1 MRIQE
6 TVRNDG
12 LRIISGRVPSKKVH
26 VSLTSRVGSAY
37 DPPDRQGLYHYFEH
51 MAFKGTEK
59 RTVKD
64 IRQFAARYL
73 LHHNAATRKLST
85 VYYGTAVQRK
95 LPQLCEF
102 LCDTYFHSIYP
113 EEEIEREKE
122 VVLNEIGTKKDS
134 DGNRAY
140 FALWESLWQKN
151 PLRDNGGGTS
161 EGVERL
167 ARTDLI
173 NAHAQ
178 WHVPPSTVVIAVG
191 DVYHNDLV
199 NRLNTLIPFQKQDVS
214 WRSWD
219 SEYGN
224 PPTEQNITIR
234 LPEKQKAT
242 IVCGS
247 KFPGHNGNQRIQV
260 LQSFLVSML
269 VRGSNSML
277 WQEIREKRGFAYS
290 VSGGISGEHQLGNY
304 FFANASV
311 LPSRIEHV
319 CDLIY
324 ECILTPFSDP
334 YMFEI
339 TKEWL
344 YDWHTLEYDDLDDWA
359 GLIANSLIVGLPI
372 KRCEQHFSR
381 MRSLIQSV
389 TLDEVEALRASTLKR
404 EHFVTVVVRPE

>member
-6 TVRNDG
+6 TIRDDG
-12 LRIISGRVPSKKVH
+12 LRIISGKVPSKKVH
-26 VSLTSRVGSAY
+26 MSLTSLVGSAY

-51 MAFKGTEK
+51 MAFKGTKK

-73 LHHNAATRKLST
+73 LHHNASTGKLST
-85 VYYGTAVQRK
+85 AYYGTAVQRK

-102 LCDTYFHSIYP
+102 LCDTYFHSMYP

-122 VVLNEIGTKKDS
+122 VVLNEIGTRKDS
-134 DGNRAY
+134 DSNRAY
-140 FALWESLWQKN
+140 FALWESLWQRN
-151 PLRDNGGGTS
+151 PLRDNGAGTQ
-161 EGVERL
+161 EGVEKIT
-167 ARTDLI
+167 RTDLL
-173 NAHAQ
+173 NAHAK
-178 WHVPPSTVVIAVG
+178 WHVPSSTVVIAVG
-191 DVYHNDLV
+191 DIPHHDLV
-199 NRLNTLIPFQKQDVS
+199 NRLKALVPFQKQDVS
-214 WRSWD
+214 RKNWD
-219 SEYGN
+219 SEYGEL
-224 PPTEQNITIR
+224 PAEQNITIR
-234 LPEKQKAT
+234 LPGKQKAT

-247 KFPGHNGNQRIQV
+247 KFPGHNRNQRTQV
-260 LQSFLVSML
+260 LWSFLVSML
-269 VRGSNSML
+269 VRGSNSTL

-290 VSGGISGEHQLGNY
+290 VSGGISGEHLLGNY

-311 LPSRIEHV
+311 LPSRVEEV

-344 YDWHTLEYDDLDDWA
+344 YDWNTLEYEDLDDWA
-359 GLIANSLIVGLPI
+359 ELISHTIALGLSA
-372 KRCEQHFSR
+372 KQCERHFAH

-389 TLDEVEALRASTLKR
+389 TLGEVEALRASTLKR
-404 EHFVTVVVRPE
+404 EHFVTVVVRPD